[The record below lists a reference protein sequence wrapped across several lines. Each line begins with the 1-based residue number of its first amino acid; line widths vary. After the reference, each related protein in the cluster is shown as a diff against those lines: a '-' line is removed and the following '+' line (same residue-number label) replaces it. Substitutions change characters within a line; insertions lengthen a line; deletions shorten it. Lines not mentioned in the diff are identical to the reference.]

1 MQASIIKTNIWNM
14 YIVEVKTVHFRY
26 IAVMYNTTS
35 NKTQRKE
42 SQLESDDKPSKDIP
56 YLALTGG
63 LWVYFWFY
71 E

>member
-26 IAVMYNTTS
+26 IAVVYNTTS

-42 SQLESDDKPSKDIP
+42 SQL
-56 YLALTGG
+56 
-63 LWVYFWFY
+63 
-71 E
+71 

>member
-26 IAVMYNTTS
+26 IAVMYNATS

-42 SQLESDDKPSKDIP
+42 SQL
-56 YLALTGG
+56 
-63 LWVYFWFY
+63 
-71 E
+71 